1 MKRAEKTAALAQ
13 RASWTKEHWAPFFS
27 EMPHRITSVGSLRS
41 PFAIIARTADNS
53 ATFSALDVSDTP
65 RLLGDE
71 PSQEMNFT
79 IEELPLSVVTD
90 EA

>member
-1 MKRAEKTAALAQ
+1 
-13 RASWTKEHWAPFFS
+13 
-27 EMPHRITSVGSLRS
+27 LRS
-41 PFAIIARTADNS
+41 PFATIARTADNS

-79 IEELPLSVVTD
+79 FEELPLSVVTD

>member
-1 MKRAEKTAALAQ
+1 MKHAEKTAALAQ

-53 ATFSALDVSDTP
+53 ATFFGLDGSDTHK
-65 RLLGDE
+65 LLGDDQT
-71 PSQEMNFT
+71 S
-79 IEELPLSVVTD
+79 
-90 EA
+90 A